1 MSSVLHRLADQL
13 FDFDRH
19 ETRGEV
25 VFFTLFEAVV
35 LGILLYQLWS
45 WAFYI
50 QTISDV
56 VLPLGLANYLD
67 VTFMFDS
74 VWPFVNA
81 VALTGLL
88 LAGYGRL
95 HRGAYAIAFGL
106 LLLQY
111 AARYTLGEISHG
123 TNLTAM
129 VLLAYLDVTFMFDSV
144 WPFVNAVALTGL
156 LLAGYG
162 RLHRGAYAI
171 AFGLLLLQYAARY
184 TLGEISH
191 GTNLTAMVLLAL
203 AIAALAFRRGRA
215 RRRFVLG
222 FAYFYTGLAYTLAA
236 WSKLI
241 GTGPHWIDGRHLWL
255 WLHEKAIDTLAL
267 QGQHSFNLL
276 QDLAF
281 SHYYLAS
288 LFLLAGV
295 LTEFFAW
302 LFWLKPTRLYAGLAL
317 LGMHAGI
324 FLMLHITFW
333 MNVVLLVLLT
343 LPWARWIDPW
353 VQYADGQPVRA
364 RVG

>member
-1 MSSVLHRLADQL
+1 MPSVLHRLADQL

-35 LGILLYQLWS
+35 LGILLYQLWG
-45 WAFYI
+45 WAFYM

-74 VWPFVNA
+74 VWPFVNS

-88 LAGYGRL
+88 LAGYWRL
-95 HRGAYAIAFGL
+95 HRGAYA
-106 LLLQY
+106 
-111 AARYTLGEISHG
+111 
-123 TNLTAM
+123 
-129 VLLAYLDVTFMFDSV
+129 V
-144 WPFVNAVALTGL
+144 
-156 LLAGYG
+156 
-162 RLHRGAYAI
+162 

-203 AIAALAFRRGRA
+203 AIAALAFRQGMA

-222 FAYFYTGLAYTLAA
+222 FVYFYTGLAYTLAA

-288 LFLLAGV
+288 FFLLAGL

-364 RVG
+364 RFG

>member
-1 MSSVLHRLADQL
+1 MPSVLHRLADQL

-67 VTFMFDS
+67 VTFMLDS

-81 VALTGLL
+81 AALTGLL
-88 LAGYGRL
+88 LAGYWRL
-95 HRGAYAIAFGL
+95 HRGAYA
-106 LLLQY
+106 
-111 AARYTLGEISHG
+111 
-123 TNLTAM
+123 
-129 VLLAYLDVTFMFDSV
+129 V
-144 WPFVNAVALTGL
+144 
-156 LLAGYG
+156 
-162 RLHRGAYAI
+162 

-203 AIAALAFRRGRA
+203 AIAALAFRQGMA

-267 QGQHSFNLL
+267 QGQHSFNML

-288 LFLLAGV
+288 LFLLAGL

-343 LPWARWIDPW
+343 LPWARWIDQW
-353 VQYADGQPVRA
+353 VPQPPAGKLVSD
-364 RVG
+364 RVS